1 MPAAFDLATAVELLD
16 GSPDGID
23 VVNGA
28 PLGSRRWRAELPE
41 SWDVP
46 NGVHGGMLAATA
58 LRGARSAL
66 NLLGE
71 AVANQDLRTTQVS
84 FLARPM
90 SHQLELTTSVLR
102 SGGTTSHVEVE
113 VHSDGFHVLSLRTLF
128 ARTRTPAGGWNETP
142 HPKVPPPDA
151 SDETGG
157 HAQALRQ
164 WPSSPPALFG
174 HLDLRPAIG
183 VLPWEPG
190 WHPGA
195 PARFARWVR
204 YREAPVGAD
213 GALEPISLLPLADL
227 PGPAVWS
234 RFGPTDDVRRLVSL
248 EMTVDLLGP
257 ARDEWVLTDFHAR
270 VLADGYVLVDADLWS
285 GGSLVAV
292 LRQTMLVRVVPR
304 ERWSSPD
311 ERRAGGVTER

>member
-16 GSPDGID
+16 GSSDAATG
-23 VVNGA
+23 VAGA
-28 PLGSRRWRAELPE
+28 PPGFRRWRAQLPE

-66 NLLGE
+66 DLLDAAGPDQ
-71 AVANQDLRTTQVS
+71 AIRTTQVS
-84 FLARPM
+84 FLARPT

-113 VHSDGFHVLSLRTLF
+113 VHSDGVHVLSLRTLF

-142 HPKVPPPDA
+142 HPDVSPPDD

-157 HAQALRQ
+157 HEQALRQ
-164 WPSSPPALFG
+164 WPSAPPALFG
-174 HLDLRPAIG
+174 HLDLRPAMG

-190 WHPGA
+190 WQPGA

-213 GALEPISLLPLADL
+213 GALDPVSLLPLADL

-285 GGSLVAV
+285 GASLVAV

-304 ERWSSPD
+304 ERWSTPD
-311 ERRAGGVTER
+311 ERRVGVVPER